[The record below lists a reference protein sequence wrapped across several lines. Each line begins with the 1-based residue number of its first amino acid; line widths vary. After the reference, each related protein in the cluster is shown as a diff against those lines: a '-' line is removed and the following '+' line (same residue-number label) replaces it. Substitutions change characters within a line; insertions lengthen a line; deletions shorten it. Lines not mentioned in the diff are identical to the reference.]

1 MKFLIAVFVLL
12 ASSSS
17 VSLAGSSGAW
27 SANVCASHIDYI
39 QGQLDNGLTSADVM
53 KQLEDWLVQNP
64 GTFPEYAP
72 MVRTMINAT
81 SISGWQAEQFRACM
95 EVMLPYERS
104 QGHE

>member
-1 MKFLIAVFVLL
+1 MKFLIGLLLLL
-12 ASSSS
+12 ASS

-39 QGQLDNGLTSADVM
+39 QGQLDNGLTAADVM
-53 KQLEDWLVQNP
+53 KQLEDWLIQNP
-64 GTFPEYAP
+64 DTFAAYAP

-81 SISGWQAEQFRACM
+81 STPGWQPEQFKACM

-104 QGHE
+104 QGQT